1 MMDNFYYT
9 SLAVIALGI
18 ILSLFISFRV
28 YRDSKEKDSEFGES
42 INSFISQ
49 QAKQTNDLQLL
60 STEIA
65 ELRSQLQK
73 LDHQKTDSH
82 LLPLLTA
89 VVERLEQTPTTSS
102 SANKVSQASQAEQQD
117 EHSVF
122 NHAIRLAKENQS
134 AEKIVAICGIEPSEA
149 ELIVRMHSQNKIT

>member
-1 MMDNFYYT
+1 MDNFYYI
-9 SLAVIALGI
+9 SLAIIALGI
-18 ILSLFISFRV
+18 IVSLFISFRM
-28 YRDSKEKDSEFGES
+28 YRDSKEKESEFGES

-49 QAKQTNDLQLL
+49 QAKQTDDLQLL
-60 STEIA
+60 SAEIA

-73 LDHQKTDSH
+73 LGHQKTDSH

-89 VVERLEQTPTTSS
+89 VVERLEQTPLRS
-102 SANKVSQASQAEQQD
+102 SAANKDSQASQTEQQD

-149 ELIVRMHSQNKIT
+149 ELIVRMHGPKE

>member
-1 MMDNFYYT
+1 MDNFYYI
-9 SLAVIALGI
+9 SLAIIALGI
-18 ILSLFISFRV
+18 IVSLFISFRV
-28 YRDSKEKDSEFGES
+28 YRDSKEKESEFGDS
-42 INSFISQ
+42 INSFIYQ
-49 QAKQTNDLQLL
+49 QAKQTDDLQLL
-60 STEIA
+60 SAEIA

-73 LDHQKTDSH
+73 LGHQKTDSH

-89 VVERLEQTPTTSS
+89 VVERLEQTPIRS
-102 SANKVSQASQAEQQD
+102 SAANKDSQASQTEQQD

-149 ELIVRMHSQNKIT
+149 ELIVRMHGPKE

>member
-1 MMDNFYYT
+1 MDNFYYI
-9 SLAVIALGI
+9 SLAIIALGI
-18 ILSLFISFRV
+18 IVSLFISFRV

-49 QAKQTNDLQLL
+49 QAKQTDDLQLL
-60 STEIA
+60 SAEIA

-73 LDHQKTDSH
+73 LGHQKTDSH
-82 LLPLLTA
+82 LRPLLTA

-102 SANKVSQASQAEQQD
+102 AANKVSQASQAEQQD

>member
-1 MMDNFYYT
+1 MDKFYYI
-9 SLAVIALGI
+9 SLAVICLGI
-18 ILSLFISFRV
+18 IVSLFISFRV
-28 YRDSKEKDSEFGES
+28 YRDGKEKESEFGES
-42 INSFISQ
+42 ITSFISQ
-49 QAKQTNDLQLL
+49 QVKQTSDLQLL

-73 LDHQKTDSH
+73 LGYQKIDSH

-89 VVERLEQTPTTSS
+89 VVERLEQTPATSS
-102 SANKVSQASQAEQQD
+102 AANKVSQASQAEQQD

-149 ELIVRMHSQNKIT
+149 ELIVRMHRQNKIT

>member
-1 MMDNFYYT
+1 MDNFYYI
-9 SLAVIALGI
+9 SLAIIAFGI
-18 ILSLFISFRV
+18 IVSLFISFRV
-28 YRDSKEKDSEFGES
+28 YRDSKEKESEFGES

-49 QAKQTNDLQLL
+49 QAKQTDDLQLL
-60 STEIA
+60 SAEIA

-73 LDHQKTDSH
+73 LGHQKTDSH

-89 VVERLEQTPTTSS
+89 VVERLEQTQIRS
-102 SANKVSQASQAEQQD
+102 SAANKDSQASQTEQQD

-134 AEKIVAICGIEPSEA
+134 AEKIVAICGIETSEA
-149 ELIVRMHSQNKIT
+149 ELIVRMHGPKE

>member
-1 MMDNFYYT
+1 MDNFYYI

-18 ILSLFISFRV
+18 IVSLFISFRV
-28 YRDSKEKDSEFGES
+28 YRDGKEQKSEFGES
-42 INSFISQ
+42 ITSFISQ
-49 QAKQTNDLQLL
+49 QAKQTSDLQLL

-73 LDHQKTDSH
+73 LSHQKTDSH
-82 LLPLLTA
+82 LLPLLAA

-102 SANKVSQASQAEQQD
+102 AANKVSQASQAEQQD

>member
-1 MMDNFYYT
+1 MDKFYYI
-9 SLAVIALGI
+9 SLAVICLGI
-18 ILSLFISFRV
+18 IVSLFISFRV
-28 YRDSKEKDSEFGES
+28 YRDGKEKESEFGES
-42 INSFISQ
+42 ITSFISQ
-49 QAKQTNDLQLL
+49 QVKQTSDLQLL

-73 LDHQKTDSH
+73 LGYQKTDSH

-102 SANKVSQASQAEQQD
+102 AANKVSQASQAEQQD

-134 AEKIVAICGIEPSEA
+134 AEKIVAIRGIEPSEA